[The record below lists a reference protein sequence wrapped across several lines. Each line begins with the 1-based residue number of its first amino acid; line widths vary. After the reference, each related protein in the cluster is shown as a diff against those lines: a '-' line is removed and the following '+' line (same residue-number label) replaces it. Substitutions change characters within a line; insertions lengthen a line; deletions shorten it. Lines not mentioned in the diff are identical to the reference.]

1 MNRWVKR
8 ILIGLGVVAGVL
20 LIALGALV
28 GYGEAAFG
36 RTYERDLYPIEAD
49 TSPEGVA
56 RGEYLVKHVV
66 ACSGC
71 HAERLG
77 GPLTGRVEEV
87 AIGPMRMT
95 LVFPNL
101 TPDEETG
108 LGSWSDAEIAR
119 AIREGLDR
127 EGRELYIM
135 PSQQLRVLSNA
146 DVAAIVGYLRTLEPV
161 RNPLPPLSANAL
173 AKPMLAMHLMVPGA
187 VSEPIT
193 EAQVAP
199 EPSTV
204 EYGEYLVWLGLR
216 TLAPVTQQ
224 VGVPRGQREHP
235 AARRA
240 AAGDLAHH
248 ADEVAQA
255 QPVAAEAARLE
266 RAVQTRLG
274 ERLVRLVEEASRRL
288 RCGLP
293 FAEHGHERLRP
304 GQQLG
309 RGEVR
314 LRRRDLGRRGHVS
327 TVTIKTLDGQGAGRV
342 IR

>member
-173 AKPMLAMHLMVPGA
+173 AKPMLAMHLMVPGT

-199 EPSTV
+199 EPGTV
-204 EYGEYLVWLGLR
+204 EYGEYLVWLGLCRDCHGQTLQGNKLPTPDALYAPNLTSSGNPGGWTEEQFIQTLRFGR
-216 TLAPVTQQ
+216 TPEGRLLDPEQMHW
-224 VGVPRGQREHP
+224 PLYGQMS
-235 AARRA
+235 
-240 AAGDLAHH
+240 D
-248 ADEVAQA
+248 D
-255 QPVAAEAARLE
+255 
-266 RAVQTRLG
+266 
-274 ERLVRLVEEASRRL
+274 
-288 RCGLP
+288 
-293 FAEHGHERLRP
+293 
-304 GQQLG
+304 
-309 RGEVR
+309 
-314 LRRRDLGRRGHVS
+314 DLGAILQYLQS
-327 TVTIKTLDGQGAGRV
+327 LPAE
-342 IR
+342 